1 MIKNKKRINNA
12 MKTFELIVQV
22 LFFTV
27 NTFAVAYISLTVL
40 HCIKHI
46 NEKLD
51 YTLKQMEYLRERT
64 RRPYLWML
72 IYMRD
77 VLVSQEKYEDA
88 AKLKELIKKEIR
100 EMEAEEES
108 NKDKKMS

>member
-1 MIKNKKRINNA
+1 

-40 HCIKHI
+40 HCIKQI

-64 RRPYLWML
+64 RKPHLWML

-77 VLVSQEKYEDA
+77 ILVSQEKYEDA
-88 AKLKELIKKEIR
+88 TKLKELIEK